1 MVRHDH
7 GWKNLWPRIVIV
19 MDNFNSYP
27 TLPMSSGDY
36 YEQIFSKLLDGIVSI
51 NPYLSAPYLEI
62 TDKGA
67 GVYEIVILMH
77 VQQPTGD
84 THNVETEF
92 DSSIG
97 TSTE

>member
-1 MVRHDH
+1 
-7 GWKNLWPRIVIV
+7 
-19 MDNFNSYP
+19 
-27 TLPMSSGDY
+27 
-36 YEQIFSKLLDGIVSI
+36 LLDSIVSI

-84 THNVETEF
+84 THNVENEF
-92 DSSIG
+92 DSSTG
-97 TSTE
+97 TSTQQDWPDDREEKFLSKLEAKPYKSESND